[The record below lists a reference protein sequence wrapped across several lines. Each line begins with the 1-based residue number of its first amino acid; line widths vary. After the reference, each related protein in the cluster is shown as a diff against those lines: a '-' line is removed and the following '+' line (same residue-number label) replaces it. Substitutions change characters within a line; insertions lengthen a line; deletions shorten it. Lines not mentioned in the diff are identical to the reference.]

1 MEARDNMA
9 IPTLHSLGD
18 LSKEDDQMIIILR
31 AVQFRS
37 AHVAISRSQ
46 VGVSFLL
53 YIISSRVIVDC
64 RILFLLTYYY
74 YYYYYL
80 PGTVGLGNG

>member
-1 MEARDNMA
+1 MEARDNIA

-18 LSKEDDQMIIILR
+18 LSKEDDQMIIILH

-53 YIISSRVIVDC
+53 YI
-64 RILFLLTYYY
+64 LFLLVLLLIVVFYFY
-74 YYYYYL
+74 
-80 PGTVGLGNG
+80 